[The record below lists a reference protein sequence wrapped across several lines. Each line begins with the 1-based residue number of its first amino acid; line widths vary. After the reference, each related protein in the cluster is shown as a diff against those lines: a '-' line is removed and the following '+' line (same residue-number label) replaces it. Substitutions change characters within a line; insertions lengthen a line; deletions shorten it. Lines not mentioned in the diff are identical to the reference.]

1 MTEEQKE
8 RKRLYDAEYRKK
20 NAEKIKVKNEKYLK
34 ENKEYFNDYYQ
45 TNKEKI
51 KIQRKQRYDT
61 NKDNIDK
68 QKICEYHKEYYQKN
82 KEKIKER
89 VKEYQSK
96 TVDKK
101 NERLKVRRETE
112 PIFKLKNNLR
122 KSVARGL
129 KQINENKQSK
139 TELILGCSFAE
150 FKQYLESQ
158 FETWMTWENYGN
170 PKDGIFEPN
179 KTWDIDHKIPQS
191 KGLTYDEVIKLNHYT
206 NLQPLC
212 SHFNRFVKRSTENE

>member
-8 RKRLYDAEYRKK
+8 RKRLYNVEYRNK
-20 NAEKIKVKNEKYLK
+20 NAEKIKAKNKKYVE
-34 ENKEYFNDYYQ
+34 ENKEKFKDYYE

-51 KIQRKQRYDT
+51 KEQVKQYREE
-61 NKDNIDK
+61 NKEQI
-68 QKICEYHKEYYQKN
+68 KEREKERLKRYYQQN

-101 NERLKVRRETE
+101 NERLKYRRDND
-112 PIFKLKNNLR
+112 PIFKVKNNIR

-150 FKQYLESQ
+150 FKTYLENQ
-158 FETWMTWENYGN
+158 FESWMTWDNYGN

-191 KGLTYDEVIKLNHYT
+191 KGMTYDEVIKLNHYT

-212 SHFNRFVKRSTENE
+212 SHFNRFVKRSTEQE